1 MSRLGR
7 PSDLLAELP
16 PLAVAATRRLKLTE
30 CGIGDRGPTLL
41 SSLRLT
47 AMPNRKHGS
56 LGTPSLARLVDHRR
70 LTGIS
75 GPVAVVRLRPGPALT
90 MSTKCRPMSRLRS
103 ARESRAIDGGGTR
116 AGRARCRESADKRKG
131 GPTLWCAGRERHCGR
146 RRGARAFLV
155 TNGRA
160 GDRCTPSRRRQ
171 CWRQRGG
178 PDLRGN
184 EEHSRGRSQ
193 ARPDEPRATT
203 R

>member
-1 MSRLGR
+1 MASRCDCQATDQQRHSPLMPHRSVRGTRGRFAARSSQGLCLSRLGR

-90 MSTKCRPMSRLRS
+90 MSTKCKPMSRLRS

-146 RRGARAFLV
+146 RRGR
-155 TNGRA
+155 
-160 GDRCTPSRRRQ
+160 
-171 CWRQRGG
+171 
-178 PDLRGN
+178 
-184 EEHSRGRSQ
+184 
-193 ARPDEPRATT
+193 
-203 R
+203 